1 MPEWGRA
8 LSQSVSRGATA
19 VLIALLLLTPGG
31 EAATAAGGGEREA
44 GSVSREFA
52 PADEYASETDVSAA
66 AATREGRR
74 PGRRGRPPARP
85 PGGRAGPCPRAS
97 SAPRPGAPPPS
108 GTPALHTVL
117 RC

>member
-19 VLIALLLLTPGG
+19 VLIALLLLAPGG
-31 EAATAAGGGEREA
+31 EAATAASGSERES
-44 GSVSREFA
+44 GSVSLEFT

-66 AATREGRR
+66 CAVREGRR
-74 PGRRGRPPARP
+74 PGRRGGGPAMPPADVRTG
-85 PGGRAGPCPRAS
+85 PGGDL
-97 SAPRPGAPPPS
+97 SAARTTGALPS
-108 GTPALHTVL
+108 GNPAHHTVL